1 MGDAFF
7 KGVMV
12 QEYLELVRYVLEN
25 GAKKTDRTGTG
36 TLSLFGLQTRYDLR
50 QGFPLLTTKKVLF
63 DAVVRELLWFLR
75 GSTNIHDDLAQYTP
89 IWNPWADAQ
98 GELGPIY
105 GYQWRQ
111 WPQYTLDER
120 TGQYT
125 TGHIDQLQQAIDT
138 IKRDP
143 HSRRIIVSAWNV
155 ADLDKMAL
163 PPCHLLMQF
172 YVVDGRLDLLVY
184 QRSADLALGVPF
196 NMASYALLLMMVAQ
210 ECALQPGYCIH
221 TLGDA
226 HIYLNHLEG
235 LTRQLQRQPY
245 PLPHVTIAPKPFFD
259 LVFEDITLH
268 DYVHHPF
275 IKFPIAV

>member
-1 MGDAFF
+1 
-7 KGVMV
+7 MV
-12 QEYLELVRYVLEN
+12 QEYLEIVRHVLEH

-50 QGFPLLTTKKVLF
+50 KGFPLLTTKKVLF
-63 DAVVRELLWFLR
+63 DAVVHELLWFLR
-75 GSTNIHDDLAQYTP
+75 GSTNIHAGLAQYTP
-89 IWNPWADAQ
+89 IWNAWADAQ

-155 ADLDKMAL
+155 AD
-163 PPCHLLMQF
+163 
-172 YVVDGRLDLLVY
+172 GRLDLLVY

-210 ECALQPGYCIH
+210 ECALQPGCFIH

-226 HIYLNHLEG
+226 HIYLNHIEG
-235 LTRQLQRQPY
+235 LTRQLQRTPY
-245 PLPHVTIAPKPFFD
+245 PLPRLTIAPKPLFD
-259 LVFEDITLH
+259 LMFEDICLS

-275 IKFPIAV
+275 IKFSIAV